1 MTEKQNK
8 YILLDTIL
16 NRLFMK
22 SIISY
27 DDSIGEHY
35 TSYIY
40 NKDDTFDSMD
50 DLIGRL
56 KDIIKSLEEF
66 R

>member
-1 MTEKQNK
+1 MTNEQNNHL
-8 YILLDTIL
+8 LLDTIL
-16 NRLFMK
+16 NGLYMK
-22 SIISY
+22 SVISY

-35 TSYIY
+35 ISYVF
-40 NKDDTFDSMD
+40 NKDDTFDSID

-56 KDIIKSLEEF
+56 KDIIKTLEKL

>member
-16 NRLFMK
+16 NGLYMK

-35 TSYIY
+35 TSYVF
-40 NKDDTFDSMD
+40 NKDDTFDSID

-56 KDIIKSLEEF
+56 KNIIKTLEKLK
-66 R
+66 